1 MQNLDVEETM
11 QKNRRAKFEIKKE
24 LQESMTNGKSN
35 KNIKMQEKVN
45 NVTTSADAATLY
57 V

>member
-1 MQNLDVEETM
+1 
-11 QKNRRAKFEIKKE
+11 
-24 LQESMTNGKSN
+24 MTNGKSN

-57 V
+57 G